1 LPIISQEGAEEVENN
16 GNMPYWQQMALHG
29 LDSESMSKGED
40 FLKLCN
46 VQRIDAIILTAIEA
60 KTVTKQWTRHI
71 CWYCFEA
78 VVNGSRRHNPL
89 NVAQLQEIHS
99 NRSTLPANVF
109 VIQTELGNGKDS
121 NGRVRSLP
129 IISQEG
135 AEEVVN
141 GSRRHIFFTLDLGT
155 SRRISSRKWF
165 NCKNKRSIQVK

>member
-1 LPIISQEGAEEVENN
+1 
-16 GNMPYWQQMALHG
+16 MAYFLASAAID
-29 LDSESMSKGED
+29 DS
-40 FLKLCN
+40 F
-46 VQRIDAIILTAIEA
+46 
-60 KTVTKQWTRHI
+60 KTVPTDM
-71 CWYCFEA
+71 
-78 VVNGSRRHNPL
+78 SRPLFSDSLGFYSCEDDGIDPL

-129 IISQEG
+129 IIAIEAKTVTKQWTRHICWYCFE
-135 AEEVVN
+135 AVVN
-141 GSRRHIFFTLDLGT
+141 GSRRHITFTLDLGT